1 MGKKCKSGSKRGAGL
16 AKWQKKQQQ
25 KKQSSAET
33 AEPPQQVG
41 NEDTELVEFFLYS
54 SKLAI
59 GWLLFFCL
67 ANSERKKLVWNAGQ
81 RAQVRVAIRV
91 DSSSSSGIRD
101 GLGVGAVAGSENEV
115 GVSAEGGG
123 DQRPRFCFWMGP
135 LVGTAAPQSGWE
147 ADGPGMGLVLVLA

>member
-67 ANSERKKLVWNAGQ
+67 ANSERKNLFGTQDRGRRCAW
-81 RAQVRVAIRV
+81 RC
-91 DSSSSSGIRD
+91 
-101 GLGVGAVAGSENEV
+101 
-115 GVSAEGGG
+115 VS
-123 DQRPRFCFWMGP
+123 
-135 LVGTAAPQSGWE
+135 TAAAAAES
-147 ADGPGMGLVLVLA
+147 GMGLVWAQ